1 MKKKLIALLVAV
13 ALTIGAIPA
22 YAFAAQEDE
31 ETIPPTE
38 TDATVETP
46 AVDAEDSDI
55 LAWWETLTQEQK
67 LDFVPNLPEND
78 FEDWMY
84 RLGELGLKDSHP
96 AIDNLDNFE
105 EFAAWWE
112 RLSKDKQNSIAGLRA
127 EDENPQVWNDLI
139 SVLIGEDPVDL
150 ENNVERAAASRTRYV
165 LPDYSYLHSAYLTN
179 GTRGSPDTSWAQAY
193 AAINSVADTEIV
205 VITRGTNN
213 WTGDM
218 RADPW
223 TGTGIMPLRRP
234 DGSEEIAAIQST
246 SDIRKSGTIT
256 GEGNPTIYPTTA
268 HITGHNNQDDWMRI
282 QDGANVTISNLT
294 LDGTEASKQ
303 AENKEMGCVIKVVNG
318 TLTLRNVTIQNF
330 TCWNFNYNRSS
341 PIIVEGNGRLIMENC
356 TIQNNHFRQRETD
369 NMGSEELRSGAILME
384 SAAQVTLTNTVI
396 KNNGAAGKGSAIYQ
410 TTWSRLTLD
419 GCVITGNTSH
429 YQMLATSGTRITSA
443 AVYMQSS
450 SYLTLRNGAYIYNNK
465 MNGLNSSHNVRLE
478 DATRNTYGISVEN
491 RLGNINRGGYNGPS
505 RVGVDIKAGG
515 NYNFWGNALGQWV
528 VRSQG
533 VVSALLEADSS
544 IVSDSPG
551 YRAESRNHNLYWVS
565 STKAIPTTYE
575 YYVQGMANPNSTNDY
590 TDLSAGTQA
599 KPFRTVKA
607 ALESIQARIKDTNTT
622 VTLQLLGD
630 APSSFDNSGWSDN
643 SSGTGRNVAKIVIKK
658 VDSLAAKPTIWA
670 ASGVEGTLFQNLQRN
685 MEINN
690 VTVSGD
696 NTGTA
701 VLYGKQNNSSANL
714 TLTNTT
720 ITGFMPST
728 NSYFIASGTGGGTI
742 TLNGCTI
749 ENNQFRKAL
758 FTGNAPVAITNST
771 LRSNT
776 VANGSFIDVPQG
788 NKLTLTST
796 TMKSNVCQTT
806 GAAILWVANSGTL
819 EINGGS
825 QLTENG
831 NNNTAMVEADA
842 GSAVKLSGNV
852 VIGSNL
858 SPKNL
863 WVKGDSILQLAGNVT
878 GTVHVT
884 CGNPATDPSAGA
896 KFGVSNRY
904 TATNSGGGAVFH
916 PDTMAAHFVGEVVG
930 NDLQW
935 NGLVYEYHVSGTNTT
950 NLTGT
955 ASSLV
960 GTEQNPFGS
969 LKAALQSIALRTN
982 DIQDEVNI
990 VVMHDA
996 PYSTNSDTA
1005 GWDANSGF
1013 GGRTINRIIIKKAD
1027 TADPNSTIKINVR
1040 DTTGRLFE
1048 NVNVPLEIHDLIFD
1062 GNNKGA
1068 SFYKNTSTA
1077 TSTNLMMQ
1085 NVTMQNFGAAG
1096 YSVYFIDTKTNQ
1108 ANTGTVSLTNCVI
1121 KDNNFGFAFFHGNAQ
1136 ATMTNCTIS
1145 GNSTQ
1150 ASGGASLINVEGTGA
1165 KLVLDN
1171 TTLNNNTSTDTAN
1184 PFIWVE
1190 GSARLDLKNGTK
1202 IIDNNKTF
1210 EAPTAAIQAENNASV
1225 YLSGDVTVSGNTGS
1239 AGNKNLWVKGD
1250 SILQLD
1256 NNVTGTVYV
1265 TFNTPTEG
1273 LKFGVSNRH
1282 TAINSDH
1289 TPVFYPDPAGTNLVG
1304 QVVENDLQWNSL
1316 VYEYYVSGT
1325 NTTNLTGTASSLVGT
1340 EQNPFG
1346 SLKAAL
1352 QSIALRTNDI
1362 QDEVNIVVMH
1372 DAPYSTNSDT
1382 AGWDAN
1388 SGFGGRTINRIII
1401 KKADTADPN
1410 STIKINVRDTT
1421 GRLFENV
1428 NVPLEIHDLIFDG
1441 NNKGASFYKNTSTAT
1456 STNLMM
1462 QNVTMQNFGA
1472 AGYSVYFIDT
1482 KTNQANT
1489 GTVSLTNC
1497 VIKDNNF
1504 GFAFFHGNAQATMT
1518 NCTISGNSTQASG
1531 GASLINVEGT
1541 GAKLVLDNTTL
1552 NNNTS
1557 TDTANPFIWVE
1568 GSARLDLKNGTKII
1582 DNNKTFE
1589 APTAAIQ
1596 AENNASVY
1604 LSGDVTVSGNT
1615 GSAGNKNL
1623 WVKGDSILQL
1633 DNNVTGKVYVTF
1645 GTPRQGLKF
1654 GVSNN
1659 YTAIN
1664 SDQTA
1669 VFYPD
1674 PAGTNL
1680 IGQVVGNDLQW
1691 KILRY
1696 VAEIVDK
1703 NGNSITDNNGQPYT
1717 FGSITEAVQQ
1727 LANVREAD
1735 GSQSCIIKLMDQSGQ
1750 DDPTIKERYIDFG
1763 GNVSIVYLDLNGQTV
1778 MTQALVI
1785 PDNVTL
1791 VGMDTSGKLK
1801 NSATEGAPQGQLKVA
1816 SGYTKGT
1823 MKDHKSGIIQ
1833 LETSTAGDLTID
1845 FAQNNTTN
1853 ITNGTPTP
1861 KGIGVKMANSYPQYG
1876 GEYLPVMTS
1885 TASTLVGYPTLD
1897 GTGTIETPVSGFYE
1911 TTYKFAR
1918 FRLEPVKHHI
1928 VLDRTENKVVLG
1940 TYMMFQSNSQ
1950 DLVDARWAIQET
1962 ITAPN
1967 NAGSKSTYKNLPA
1980 NEYGAAPSLGWRGPH
1995 FCYYVETTFE
2005 GNNIVK
2011 DALVTGNAYT
2021 LTNILKFRTL
2031 GYEDLTENQINTI
2044 FGALTSLSDMDN
2056 LNIKLN
2062 SLTIERKADT
2072 PYLGS
2077 YTGDYLAVNNAG
2089 DCAFTPSSNWEADK
2103 VKLMEQLK
2111 DPTTQKN
2118 NLISYSHKLET
2129 ISEKDLKAI
2138 VEAAYV
2144 KATAAQQ
2151 QSMRSFLWT
2160 LGLVMD
2166 GNGVITPKS

>member
-505 RVGVDIKAGG
+505 RVGVDIKASG
-515 NYNFWGNALGQWV
+515 NYNLWGNALGQWV

-685 MEINN
+685 MEISN

-806 GAAILWVANSGTL
+806 GASILWVANSGTL

-831 NNNTAMVEADA
+831 NNNKAMVEADA

-982 DIQDEVNI
+982 DVQDEVNI

-1027 TADPNSTIKINVR
+1027 TVAPNSTITINVI
-1040 DTTGRLFE
+1040 DTTSRLFE
-1048 NVNVPLEIHDLIFD
+1048 NVNAPLEIRDLIFD

-1068 SFYKNTSTA
+1068 SFYKNISTA
-1077 TSTNLMMQ
+1077 TSTNLTMQ
-1085 NVTMQNFGAAG
+1085 NVTIQNFAPAG
-1096 YSVYFIDTKTNQ
+1096 NSIYFIDTKTNQ

-1202 IIDNNKTF
+1202 IIDNNKTI
-1210 EAPTAAIQAENNASV
+1210 ERPTAAIQAENNASV

-1265 TFNTPTEG
+1265 TFNTPTE
-1273 LKFGVSNRH
+1273 
-1282 TAINSDH
+1282 
-1289 TPVFYPDPAGTNLVG
+1289 
-1304 QVVENDLQWNSL
+1304 
-1316 VYEYYVSGT
+1316 
-1325 NTTNLTGTASSLVGT
+1325 
-1340 EQNPFG
+1340 
-1346 SLKAAL
+1346 
-1352 QSIALRTNDI
+1352 
-1362 QDEVNIVVMH
+1362 
-1372 DAPYSTNSDT
+1372 
-1382 AGWDAN
+1382 
-1388 SGFGGRTINRIII
+1388 
-1401 KKADTADPN
+1401 
-1410 STIKINVRDTT
+1410 
-1421 GRLFENV
+1421 
-1428 NVPLEIHDLIFDG
+1428 
-1441 NNKGASFYKNTSTAT
+1441 
-1456 STNLMM
+1456 
-1462 QNVTMQNFGA
+1462 
-1472 AGYSVYFIDT
+1472 
-1482 KTNQANT
+1482 
-1489 GTVSLTNC
+1489 
-1497 VIKDNNF
+1497 
-1504 GFAFFHGNAQATMT
+1504 
-1518 NCTISGNSTQASG
+1518 
-1531 GASLINVEGT
+1531 
-1541 GAKLVLDNTTL
+1541 
-1552 NNNTS
+1552 
-1557 TDTANPFIWVE
+1557 
-1568 GSARLDLKNGTKII
+1568 
-1582 DNNKTFE
+1582 
-1589 APTAAIQ
+1589 
-1596 AENNASVY
+1596 
-1604 LSGDVTVSGNT
+1604 
-1615 GSAGNKNL
+1615 
-1623 WVKGDSILQL
+1623 
-1633 DNNVTGKVYVTF
+1633 
-1645 GTPRQGLKF
+1645 GLKF

-1861 KGIGVKMANSYPQYG
+1861 KGIRVKMANSYPQYG

-2089 DCAFTPSSNWEADK
+2089 ECAFTPSSNWEADK